1 MLISVYFYSIRPK
14 GAMVDQLD
22 VVILSAL
29 EIDTAFNVNVMT
41 GSDGVIRGAIGG
53 HQDAATAKLTIIA
66 APLVRGRLATIVPRV
81 TTVITPGDT
90 IDVVVT
96 EVGIAINPR
105 RSDLLDSLTQI
116 PDFPINHYAVD

>member
-1 MLISVYFYSIRPK
+1 M
-14 GAMVDQLD
+14 
-22 VVILSAL
+22 
-29 EIDTAFNVNVMT
+29 
-41 GSDGVIRGAIGG
+41 
-53 HQDAATAKLTIIA
+53 
-66 APLVRGRLATIVPRV
+66 PRV

-116 PDFPINHYAVD
+116 PDFPIFTIQELQAKAAAKIGIPEPITFTDKVVAFVEYRDGTLIDVINQVKE